1 MNPAEVIPF
10 EDKGNKKIRVGN
22 SPIVSNCPVYDL
34 FHTQQDPLLM
44 RYWVHQYATW
54 LFPRESCLGCKFT
67 MKMDQFCFRKLG
79 GWHRVEGVEFA
90 ANYS

>member
-54 LFPRESCLGCKFT
+54 LFPRESYLGL
-67 MKMDQFCFRKLG
+67 QIHNENGSVLLQEI
-79 GWHRVEGVEFA
+79 RVMAQSGRC
-90 ANYS
+90 